1 VPGPDRTQ
9 HLHEECGSDEGV
21 KAVTRNYSF
30 QKFGRERKGKLASI
44 LRRSKKK
51 GLFHLFQFERERELK
66 EPKTESFIVY
76 IPERWEMGKRKSK
89 EKACCPTRFER

>member
-1 VPGPDRTQ
+1 M
-9 HLHEECGSDEGV
+9 
-21 KAVTRNYSF
+21 
-30 QKFGRERKGKLASI
+30 
-44 LRRSKKK
+44 
-51 GLFHLFQFERERELK
+51 FQFERERELK